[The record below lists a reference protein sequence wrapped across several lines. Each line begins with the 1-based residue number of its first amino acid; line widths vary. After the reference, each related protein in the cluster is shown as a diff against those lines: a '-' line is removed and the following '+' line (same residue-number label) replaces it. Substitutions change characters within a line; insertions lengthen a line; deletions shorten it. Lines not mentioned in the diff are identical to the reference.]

1 MKNYTLPTNN
11 AVRRFRYYQ
20 KLMALR
26 TNPKMQFGLE
36 VEKFRGMNKLIRS
49 VNK

>member
-36 VEKFRGMNKLIRS
+36 VERCTGVNKLIRS
-49 VNK
+49 VTK

>member
-36 VEKFRGMNKLIRS
+36 VEKCIGVNKLTQS

>member
-1 MKNYTLPTNN
+1 MKNYKLPTNN

-20 KLMALR
+20 KLLALR

-36 VEKFRGMNKLIRS
+36 VERCEVMSKLIRS

>member
-1 MKNYTLPTNN
+1 MKKYTLPTNN

-20 KLMALR
+20 KLAALR

-36 VEKFRGMNKLIRS
+36 VERCTGVNKLTRS

>member
-20 KLMALR
+20 KLTALR

-36 VEKFRGMNKLIRS
+36 VERCTGVNKLIRS
-49 VNK
+49 VTK

>member
-36 VEKFRGMNKLIRS
+36 VERCTGVNKLTRS

>member
-1 MKNYTLPTNN
+1 MKNFTLPANN

-26 TNPKMQFGLE
+26 TNPKIQFGLE
-36 VEKFRGMNKLIRS
+36 VEKCGGMNKLTRS

>member
-11 AVRRFRYYQ
+11 AVRKFRYYQ

-26 TNPKMQFGLE
+26 MNPKMQFGLE
-36 VEKFRGMNKLIRS
+36 VEKCGVMNKLTRS

>member
-20 KLMALR
+20 KLTALR

-36 VEKFRGMNKLIRS
+36 VERCTGVNKLARS

>member
-20 KLMALR
+20 KLTALR
-26 TNPKMQFGLE
+26 MNPKMQFGLE
-36 VEKFRGMNKLIRS
+36 VEKHGDMNKLTRS

>member
-36 VEKFRGMNKLIRS
+36 VEKCTGVNKLTQS

>member
-1 MKNYTLPTNN
+1 MKNYKLPENN

-20 KLMALR
+20 KLLALR
-26 TNPKMQFGLE
+26 ANPKVQFGLE
-36 VEKFRGMNKLIRS
+36 VEKCAGINKLLRS

>member
-20 KLMALR
+20 KLTALR
-26 TNPKMQFGLE
+26 MNPKTQFGLE
-36 VEKFRGMNKLIRS
+36 VEKCGGMNKLTRS

>member
-1 MKNYTLPTNN
+1 MKNYTLPANN
-11 AVRRFRYYQ
+11 AVRRFRYYR

-26 TNPKMQFGLE
+26 TNPEMRFGLE
-36 VEKFRGMNKLIRS
+36 VEKCGGMNKLTRS